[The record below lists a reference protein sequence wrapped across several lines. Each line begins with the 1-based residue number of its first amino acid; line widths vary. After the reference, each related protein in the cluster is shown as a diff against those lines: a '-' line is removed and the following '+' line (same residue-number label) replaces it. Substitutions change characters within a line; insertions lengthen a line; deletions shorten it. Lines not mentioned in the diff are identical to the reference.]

1 LHQRRKSKPGKG
13 IDSFHE
19 GIKMEKKIIGLLV
32 ASVMLF
38 SGAAMAQTANSVYID
53 QIGDNSTIDVTQNGS
68 NNIVGTNTTK
78 TTLWGNN
85 QTVAI
90 NQVGSNNVAAINMQ
104 GANASL
110 TSNVNG
116 SLNTVNVTCGAGA
129 SGNNGACT
137 DSILVSNIAGDSNT
151 LTTTTGSKSQSSISV
166 IGDSNR
172 ATISTNVDRL
182 VGSKASITAV
192 GDSNTLSINQAG
204 TAGANGHDGAIDV
217 TGSSNTIAV
226 IQTGTID
233 TTVNVKSM
241 GSSNN
246 ITVHSGN

>member
-1 LHQRRKSKPGKG
+1 
-13 IDSFHE
+13 
-19 GIKMEKKIIGLLV
+19 MEKKLIGLLV

-38 SGAAMAQTANSVYID
+38 SGAAMAQTANTVYID
-53 QIGDNSTIDVTQNGS
+53 QIGNNSTIDVTQNGS
-68 NNIVGTNTTK
+68 NNVVGTSSAQ

-85 QTVAI
+85 QTVSI
-90 NQVGSNNVAAINMQ
+90 NQVGSNNVTAVNLQ

-137 DSILVSNIAGDSNT
+137 DRVIVSNIAGDSNT
-151 LTTTTGSKSQSSISV
+151 LTTTTGSKSQSTISV
-166 IGDSNR
+166 NGDNNT

-182 VGSKASITAV
+182 VGSKASITAL

-217 TGSSNTIAV
+217 IGSSNTIAV

-233 TTVNVKSM
+233 TTVNVKSV
-241 GSSNN
+241 GTSNN